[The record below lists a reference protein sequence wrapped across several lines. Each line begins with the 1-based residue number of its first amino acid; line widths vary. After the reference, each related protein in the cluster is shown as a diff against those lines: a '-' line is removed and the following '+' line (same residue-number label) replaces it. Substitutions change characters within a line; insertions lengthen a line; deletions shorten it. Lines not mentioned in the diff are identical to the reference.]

1 MSEGDV
7 QNRARLAAS
16 KLGLATLFRNN
27 VGVGWAGK
35 STRLSN
41 GDVLIKNPRPLR
53 AGLCVGSGDTI
64 GWRAITITQ
73 EMVGRQVAVF
83 VSAEFK
89 TKTGRIDPDQL
100 HFAQAVTAAGG
111 IGCIVRSPEEL
122 VAALE
127 GYK

>member
-16 KLGLATLFRNN
+16 QRGLATLFRNN

-64 GWRAITITQ
+64 GWRTVIITP
-73 EMVGRQVAVF
+73 EMVGRPVAVF

-89 TKTGRIDPDQL
+89 TETGRAAPEQL

-127 GYK
+127 GYE